1 MTDYYVPSEPG
12 LVLVYQDRFDKEDL
26 GFTTVK
32 VKTVLAKGPNLEVS
46 LEKAQAEELDDD
58 EPDISQE
65 QYLLTPEGAYLLPK
79 RTLLW
84 PYPVTNTEWVEEHPQ
99 AGKIRYHLRLLNSY
113 EFRGRK
119 YQRVIELRRIGEL
132 GESLSVY
139 DPQLGLI
146 YASYMADG
154 TPGETILVKVRKGKA

>member
-1 MTDYYVPSEPG
+1 MMEQYIPTEPG

-26 GFTTVK
+26 GFTTVT
-32 VKTVLAKGPNLEVS
+32 VKTVLAKGSDLEVT
-46 LEKAQAEELDDD
+46 LEKAQAEDLDED

-84 PYPVTNTEWVEEHPQ
+84 PYPVANREWVEEHPQ

-113 EFRGRK
+113 ECRGRK
-119 YQRVIELRRIGEL
+119 YQRVIELRRVGEL
-132 GESLSVY
+132 GESRSVY
-139 DPQLGLI
+139 DPKLGLI

-154 TPGETILVKVRKGKA
+154 TPGETILVKVRNSKA